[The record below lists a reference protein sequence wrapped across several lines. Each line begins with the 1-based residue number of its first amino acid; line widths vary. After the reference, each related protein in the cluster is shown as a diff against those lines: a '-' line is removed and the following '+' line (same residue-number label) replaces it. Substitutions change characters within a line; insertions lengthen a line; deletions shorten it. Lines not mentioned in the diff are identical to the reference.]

1 MKALVLPG
9 GWDDWR
15 HPLDRSTPAQLV
27 RIANK
32 PLLDYVL
39 ETVRDIGVSDIGIVI
54 DDRESQNFGA
64 VGNGVRVL
72 PHDGPPGILPAL
84 AAARDFLDGDDFLL
98 YSGANLLADGLGA
111 AAAEFRSTRPVAQL
125 LVHKVPDPSAF
136 AVAEVGDN
144 GLVRC
149 LPEHLADAGGD
160 GLAVIGAYFF
170 TAGIHAAAAAVSAA
184 AGDAAEPGII
194 DVIRWLHERG
204 VEVGAQEYFGF
215 WRAVESPDAV
225 LECNR
230 HLLGELHRDVAGS
243 VDAETKLVGPVV
255 VERGARVVRSRIVGP
270 AIVGAHTVVA
280 ESEIGPNT
288 AVGEDCVIH
297 AATLTD
303 SIVLDGASVRGTA
316 LSDSVVGR
324 FARIV
329 PPGERAAAP
338 VRLEPREDLSLPDR
352 LARSAAA
359 KHGDHLHDTADVTGW
374 LAGRARA
381 HRYQVDRI
389 PFTELDGW
397 STHPETGNLAHRSG
411 KFFTIEGLDVTVDGG
426 SPSSYRHWQQPII
439 VQPEV
444 GILGILVKE
453 FDGVLHCLLQAKMEP
468 GNPNPLQL
476 SPTVQ
481 ATHSN
486 YTGVHKGASVP
497 YLEYFLDP
505 GRGKVIADVLQSEHG
520 SWFSRKVNRNMI
532 IEVDED
538 VPAREDFCWLTL
550 GQVGDLLW
558 QDNVINMDTRTVL
571 ACAPANVAED
581 GALHSDADVLSWF
594 TAERSRYDVHARHI
608 PLNDVGDWTS
618 DEWTVKHERDWYFRV
633 VAVSVRAD
641 SREVTQWSQ
650 PLLEPVHFGL
660 TAFVLRHFAG
670 VPHLLVHARA
680 EGGFRN
686 GVEMGPTVQC
696 TPQYHP
702 LDGSS
707 RSRFLNLV
715 LDAAPERVRYTS
727 VQSEEGGRLLNAEN
741 RYLIVEADEAQ
752 APLEPPE
759 GYQWVTP
766 NQLSSLMRHGHYVN
780 IQARTLLAAI
790 NTGAVRLFD

>member
-9 GWDDWR
+9 GWDSWR
-15 HPLDRSTPAQLV
+15 SPVDRSTPAHLV

-32 PLLDYVL
+32 PLLEYVL
-39 ETVRDIGVSDIGIVI
+39 ETIRNIGVTDIGLVI
-54 DDRESQNFGA
+54 DDREPQTVGA
-64 VGNGVRVL
+64 VGGDVRVI
-72 PHDGPPGILPAL
+72 PHHGAPGTLPAL

-98 YSGANLLADGLGA
+98 YSGGNLLADGLGA

-136 AVAEVGDN
+136 VVAEVGEN
-144 GLVRC
+144 GVVLDLRDH
-149 LPEHLADAGGD
+149 PADSGGSN
-160 GLAVIGAYFF
+160 LAVIGAYFF
-170 TAGIHAAAAAVSAA
+170 TAEIHAAAAAVSAA
-184 AGDAAEPGII
+184 TSGATEPGVI
-194 DVIRWLHERG
+194 DVVRWLHGRG
-204 VEVGAQEYFGF
+204 VEIGSQEYYGF
-215 WRAVESPDAV
+215 WRAVESPDAL

-230 HLLGELHRDVAGS
+230 QMLGELHRDIAGD
-243 VDAETKLVGPVV
+243 VDDETELVGPVV
-255 VERGARVVRSRIVGP
+255 VAAGARVVRSRIVGP
-270 AIVGAHTVVA
+270 AIVGADTVV
-280 ESEIGPNT
+280 EGSKVGPNT
-288 AVGEDCVIH
+288 AVGRDCVIH

-303 SIVLDGASVRGTA
+303 SIVFDGASVRATS
-316 LSDSVVGR
+316 LRDFVVGR
-324 FARIV
+324 FAWIV
-329 PPGERAAAP
+329 PAGDRGTAP
-338 VRLEPREDLSLPDR
+338 IRLEPREDLSLPGR
-352 LARSAAA
+352 LADSAAA
-359 KHGDHLHDTADVTGW
+359 KHGRHLHDTAEVTAW
-374 LAGRARA
+374 LGGRARA
-381 HRYQVDRI
+381 HRYQVERI
-389 PFTELDGW
+389 PITELDGW

-426 SPSSYRHWQQPII
+426 SPRSYRHWQQPII

-468 GNPNPLQL
+468 GNPEPLQL

-486 YTGVHKGASVP
+486 YTGVHNGASVP

-532 IEVDED
+532 IEVDEE
-538 VPAREDFCWLTL
+538 VPPRADFCWLTL

-558 QDNVINMDTRTVL
+558 QDNVVNMDTRTVL
-571 ACAPANVAED
+571 ACAPASVAEP
-581 GALHSDADVLSWF
+581 GALHSDAEVLSWF
-594 TAERSRYDVHARHI
+594 TAERSRYDVAARHI
-608 PLNDVGDWTS
+608 PLADVTDWSS
-618 DEWTVKHERDWYFRV
+618 DEWAIRHARDWYFQV

-641 SREVTQWSQ
+641 RREVARWSQ
-650 PLLEPVHFGL
+650 PLIEPIRLGL
-660 TAFVLRHFAG
+660 IAFVLRQIAG

-686 GVEMGPTVQC
+686 GVEMGPTVQL
-696 TPQYHP
+696 TPQYHE
-702 LDGSS
+702 LDGSP
-707 RSRFLNLV
+707 RSRFLDLV

-741 RYLIVEADEAQ
+741 RYLIVEADESQ
-752 APLEPPE
+752 APLRPPE
-759 GYQWVTP
+759 GYLWVTP
-766 NQLSSLMRHGHYVN
+766 SQLGSLLRHGHYVN

-790 NTGAVRLFD
+790 HTGAVRLYD